1 MYDVF
6 FAQLGTENQ
15 NIIDHKSYIKLYQTS
30 DIIHHKSDII
40 HLRIMLKIAIQ
51 KSGRLYEDS
60 IKLLKECGI
69 ELNNG
74 NKQLK
79 AVAFNFPLEV
89 YFLRDD
95 DIPQYIYDGV
105 ADIGIV
111 GENVMLEKNKEID
124 LIYRLGF
131 GRCRLS
137 IAVPKSMQYQ
147 SIEDLEGLKIATSY
161 ATILQDFLTSKN
173 VNAEIH
179 EISGSVEIAPGI
191 GLADAICDLVSSG
204 STLFTNGL
212 KEAEV
217 ILKSEAVLA
226 ANKNLSAENKLVLE
240 KLLLR
245 INAVKTAK
253 NNKYIILNA
262 PNHQLK
268 NISSVLPGMKS
279 PTVTPLAEEGWSSV
293 QSVVN
298 ENDFWDVIEKLKQ
311 FEAEGILVLPIEK
324 MIV

>member
-1 MYDVF
+1 
-6 FAQLGTENQ
+6 
-15 NIIDHKSYIKLYQTS
+15 
-30 DIIHHKSDII
+30 
-40 HLRIMLKIAIQ
+40 MLKIAIQ

-79 AVAFNFPLEV
+79 AAAFNFPIEV

-95 DIPQYIYDGV
+95 DIPQYVFDGV

-111 GENVMLEKNKEID
+111 GENVLLEKNKDID
-124 LIYRLGF
+124 IAYRLGF

-137 IAVPKSMQYQ
+137 IAVPKTVQYT
-147 SIEDLEGLKIATSY
+147 SLEDLRGLKIATTYS
-161 ATILQDFLTSKN
+161 TILQQYLDDKN
-173 VNAEIH
+173 IVAEIH
-179 EISGSVEIAPGI
+179 EISGSVEIAPSI

-212 KEAEV
+212 KEVEV
-217 ILKSEAVLA
+217 ILQSEAVLSV
-226 ANKNLSAENKLVLE
+226 NKNLTSDKRLILE

-245 INAVKTAK
+245 INSVKTAK
-253 NNKYIILNA
+253 NNKYILLNA

-268 NISSVLPGMKS
+268 NIFSLLPGMKS
-279 PTVTPLAEEGWSSV
+279 PTVVPLVEEGWSSI
-293 QSVVN
+293 QSVIN

-311 FEAEGILVLPIEK
+311 FEAEGIIVMPIEK

>member
-1 MYDVF
+1 
-6 FAQLGTENQ
+6 
-15 NIIDHKSYIKLYQTS
+15 
-30 DIIHHKSDII
+30 
-40 HLRIMLKIAIQ
+40 MLKIAIQ
-51 KSGRLYEDS
+51 KSGRLYDDS

-79 AVAFNFPLEV
+79 SVAYNFPLEV
-89 YFLRDD
+89 YFFRDD
-95 DIPQYIYDGV
+95 DIPQYVHDGV

-111 GENVMLEKNKEID
+111 GENILLEKDRDID
-124 LIYRLGF
+124 LVYRLGF

-137 IAVPKSMQYQ
+137 IAVPKNMQYQ
-147 SIEDLEGLKIATSY
+147 SVRDLHGLKIATTYSG
-161 ATILQDFLTSKN
+161 LLNNFLTKN
-173 VNAEIH
+173 KVSAEIH

-212 KEAEV
+212 KEVELV
-217 ILKSEAVLA
+217 LPSEAILA
-226 ANKNLSAENKLVLE
+226 ANKNLSEENRQLLE

-262 PNHQLK
+262 PNDQLK
-268 NISSVLPGMKS
+268 NIAKVLPGMKS
-279 PTVTPLAEEGWSSV
+279 PTVVPLAEEGWSSV

-298 ENDFWDVIEKLKQ
+298 ENVFWEVIEKLKALG
-311 FEAEGILVLPIEK
+311 AEGILVVPIEK

>member
-1 MYDVF
+1 
-6 FAQLGTENQ
+6 
-15 NIIDHKSYIKLYQTS
+15 
-30 DIIHHKSDII
+30 
-40 HLRIMLKIAIQ
+40 MLKIAIQ

-79 AVAFNFPLEV
+79 AAAFNFPIEV
-89 YFLRDD
+89 FFLRDD
-95 DIPQYIYDGV
+95 DIPQYVYDGV

-111 GENVMLEKNKEID
+111 GENVLLEKNKDID
-124 LIYRLGF
+124 IAYRLGF

-137 IAVPKSMQYQ
+137 IAVPKAVQYN
-147 SIEDLEGLKIATSY
+147 SIADLRGLKIATTYS
-161 ATILQDFLTSKN
+161 TILQQYLKDKN
-173 VNAEIH
+173 IEAEIH
-179 EISGSVEIAPGI
+179 EISGSVEIAPSI

-212 KEAEV
+212 KEVEV
-217 ILKSEAVLA
+217 ILQSEAVLSV
-226 ANKNLSAENKLVLE
+226 NKNLTAEKQLILE

-245 INAVKTAK
+245 INSVKTAK
-253 NNKYIILNA
+253 NNKYILLNA

-268 NISSVLPGMKS
+268 NIFSLLPGMKS
-279 PTVTPLAEEGWSSV
+279 PTVVPLVEEGWSSI

-311 FEAEGILVLPIEK
+311 FEAEGIIVIPIEK

>member
-1 MYDVF
+1 
-6 FAQLGTENQ
+6 
-15 NIIDHKSYIKLYQTS
+15 
-30 DIIHHKSDII
+30 
-40 HLRIMLKIAIQ
+40 MLKIAIQ

-79 AVAFNFPLEV
+79 AVALNFPIEV

-95 DIPQYIYDGV
+95 DIPQYVYDGV

-111 GENVMLEKNKEID
+111 GENVLLEKNKDID
-124 LIYRLGF
+124 IAYRLGF

-137 IAVPKSMQYQ
+137 IAVPKAVQYS
-147 SIEDLEGLKIATSY
+147 SIEDLRGLKIATTYS
-161 ATILQDFLTSKN
+161 TILQKYLNEKKIE
-173 VNAEIH
+173 AEIH

-212 KEAEV
+212 KEVEV
-217 ILKSEAVLA
+217 ILQSEAVLS
-226 ANKNLSAENKLVLE
+226 ANKNLSDEKRLILD

-245 INAVKTAK
+245 INSVKTAK
-253 NNKYIILNA
+253 NNKYILLNA

-268 NISSVLPGMKS
+268 NIFSLLPGMKS
-279 PTVTPLAEEGWSSV
+279 PTVVPLVEEGWSSI

-298 ENDFWDVIEKLKQ
+298 ENDFWEVIEKLKQ
-311 FEAEGILVLPIEK
+311 FEAEGIIVIPIEK